1 MARAKSRARAKASAK
16 IQQAQSAVA
25 ETTDDPLMPL
35 GPAPAG
41 AGRWKP
47 IQAPRTMVVTGGY
60 SKKPCTV
67 ESMDVGDD
75 VFIKL
80 DKNAEWLLK
89 VVGGAKLVKGGMAK
103 TKAIEL
109 LRKKSGLDAGSP
121 DRKNVACDADDP
133 MQAIDDCVYDGD
145 ASGPKA
151 RKVYYQPKRN
161 KDRIMVVSMP
171 TRSVGRCAGKTTDVK
186 ILPTSKNSLWIHSDS
201 LPWLVSYLADEYSRC
216 GVAVPPVT
224 PVEKKT
230 QGNCSVPGL
239 VIRWDFS
246 SGDGWEALWV
256 DGAFQGE
263 VVRSTISSLT
273 QSKWKAI
280 GGLSKFGV
288 ELDQA
293 SLKDRKNAVW
303 LFLEMHCA
311 SLLSSVQTAVNI

>member
-1 MARAKSRARAKASAK
+1 MVRAKPRASGKASAK
-16 IQQAQSAVA
+16 SQQAESAVA
-25 ETTDDPLMPL
+25 ETTDDSLKPL

-41 AGRWKP
+41 VGRWKP
-47 IQAPRTMVVTGGY
+47 VQSTKTLVVSGGY

-89 VVGGAKLVKGGMAK
+89 MVGGAKLAKGGMSK
-103 TKAIEL
+103 TTAIEM
-109 LRKKSGLDAGSP
+109 LRKQSGLDAGSP
-121 DRKNVACDADDP
+121 ARKNSVPDADDP
-133 MQAIDDCVYDGD
+133 MHVIDDCVYEGD
-145 ASGPKA
+145 ASGSKA
-151 RKVYYQPKRN
+151 KKTYYQPKRT

-171 TRSVGRCAGKTTDVK
+171 TRSVGRCAGKMTDVK
-186 ILPTSKNSLWIHSDS
+186 LLPTSKNSLWIHSDS

-216 GVAVPPVT
+216 GVAVPQVT
-224 PVEKKT
+224 PDEKTK

-239 VIRWDFS
+239 VIRWDFAS
-246 SGDGWEALWV
+246 EDGWEAVWV

-280 GGLSKFGV
+280 GGVSKFGV

-311 SLLSSVQTAVNI
+311 SLLSSVQTAGSI